1 MSADGARN
9 NNTQKQRRDN
19 TRDGI
24 QNNHRDR
31 RGRPGDCTPS
41 ARGSRVPKRRGATT
55 RRHIGVYIRCRG
67 GIDTGQLTQKKLRG
81 GRIDDGK
88 DVGIRDGRI
97 VDSIIA
103 MVGLQTVQDH
113 GGGRPAG

>member
-31 RGRPGDCTPS
+31 RGRPRDCAS
-41 ARGSRVPKRRGATT
+41 ARGGRIPKRRGTT
-55 RRHIGVYIRCRG
+55 TSRHIGVYIRSRG
-67 GIDTGQLTQKKLRG
+67 GIDTGQLTQKQLRR

-88 DVGIRDGRI
+88 DVEIRDSRV
-97 VDSIIA
+97 VDGVVA
-103 MVGLQTVQDH
+103 MVRLQTVQDH
-113 GGGRPAG
+113 GGGGPAG

>member
-1 MSADGARN
+1 MSADSARN

-31 RGRPGDCTPS
+31 RGRPGDCTS
-41 ARGSRVPKRRGATT
+41 ARGRRAPKRRGATT

-67 GIDTGQLTQKKLRG
+67 GIDTGQLIQKQLRG
-81 GRIDDGK
+81 GRVDDGK
-88 DVGIRDGRI
+88 DVGIRDRRI
-97 VDSIIA
+97 VDSVVA
-103 MVGLQTVQDH
+103 MVGLQTVKDH
-113 GGGRPAG
+113 GGGRSAG